1 MKLPQLA
8 IFMGLS
14 FALGIG
20 VMAIFQ
26 SDDKNQKTASTEPPQ
41 KRSLKKPMI

>member
-1 MKLPQLA
+1 MKLSQLA

-26 SDDKNQKTASTEPPQ
+26 SDDKKSKDCQH
-41 KRSLKKPMI
+41 